1 MESSN
6 LRVGGIDVLDGNT
19 SLDGAQGV
27 PCWLVAHLVPE
38 DGQAAVLV
46 LELRLVLPRHLRL
59 GIQVHADNATVGSAN
74 HTKGKILQS
83 VRRGASTCIVTVPQ
97 AV

>member
-1 MESSN
+1 MCRLWRVRSEWRVDCKGVRRMCRRESSN
-6 LRVGGIDVLDGNT
+6 SRVGWIDVLDGNT

-59 GIQVHADNATVGSAN
+59 GI
-74 HTKGKILQS
+74 
-83 VRRGASTCIVTVPQ
+83 
-97 AV
+97 

>member
-1 MESSN
+1 MHIHTF
-6 LRVGGIDVLDGNT
+6 LDRVK
-19 SLDGAQGV
+19 GV

-38 DGQAAVLV
+38 DGQAVVLV

-59 GIQVHADNATVGSAN
+59 GIQVHADDATVGSAH
-74 HTKGKILQS
+74 HTKGKTLQS
-83 VRRGASTCIVTVPQ
+83 VRRGTITCIVTVPQ